1 MNMDM
6 TIGNATRKEFID
18 AGTLKEIE
26 AAAGLTPAVQEAKGN
41 GHPVTTAAEA
51 QATTMFRVK
60 VSDLQADDVTVNGY
74 KISGTLYKQTEGDL
88 VDAWGEGY
96 FLAVNFSQNIPVGA
110 TKIMVGMDPS
120 YGNGLADATLDPDK
134 NGAFKVTDPKTQK
147 FVIETTTATE
157 TRRQEFDL
165 SGIKFADKP
174 AVNEG

>member
-1 MNMDM
+1 MMGIWNRP
-6 TIGNATRKEFID
+6 TRTEFID
-18 AGTLKEIE
+18 AGILKSVELAGKNDSL
-26 AAAGLTPAVQEAKGN
+26 AAEAKGN

-51 QATTMFRVK
+51 QETVMFK
-60 VSDLQADDVTVNGY
+60 VAVSELQAEDVAVNGY
-74 KISGTLYKQTEGDL
+74 KISGTLYKQTEGEL

-96 FLAVNFSQNIPVGA
+96 FLAVNFSENIPANA

-120 YGNGLADATLDPDK
+120 YGNGLADATADPDK

-147 FVIETTTATE
+147 FVIETTTAKE

-174 AVNEG
+174 EEDED

>member
-26 AAAGLTPAVQEAKGN
+26 AAASLTPAVQEAKGN

-51 QATTMFRVK
+51 QATTMFDVK
-60 VSDLQADDVTVNGY
+60 VSALQAEDVTVDGY

-96 FLAVNFSQNIPVGA
+96 FLAINFSENIPADA

-120 YGNGLADATLDPDK
+120 YKSGLVDATADPDK

-174 AVNEG
+174 EEDED

>member
-1 MNMDM
+1 MMGIWNRP
-6 TIGNATRKEFID
+6 TRTEFID
-18 AGTLKEIE
+18 AGVLKSIE
-26 AAAGLTPAVQEAKGN
+26 LAGKNDSLAAEAKGN

-51 QATTMFRVK
+51 QATTMFDVV
-60 VSDLQADDVTVNGY
+60 VSDLQAEDVTVDGY
-74 KISGTLYKQTEGDL
+74 KISGTLYKQTTGDL

-96 FLAVNFSQNIPVGA
+96 FLAIKFKENIPADA

-120 YGNGLADATLDPDK
+120 YKGGLVDATADPDK

-174 AVNEG
+174 EEDEG

>member
-1 MNMDM
+1 M
-6 TIGNATRKEFID
+6 IGIWNRPTRTEFID
-18 AGTLKEIE
+18 AGILKSVEL
-26 AAAGLTPAVQEAKGN
+26 AAKNDSLAAEAKGN
-41 GHPVTTAAEA
+41 GHPVTAAAEA
-51 QATTMFRVK
+51 QTTTMFDVK
-60 VSDLQADDVTVNGY
+60 ASDLQAEDVTVNGY
-74 KISGTLYKQTEGDL
+74 KISGTLYKQTEGAL

-96 FLAVNFSQNIPVGA
+96 FLAINFSENIPADA

-120 YGNGLADATLDPDK
+120 YKSGLIDATSDPDK

-174 AVNEG
+174 EEDED

>member
-26 AAAGLTPAVQEAKGN
+26 AAASLTPAVQEAKGN

-51 QATTMFRVK
+51 QATTMFDVK
-60 VSDLQADDVTVNGY
+60 VSALQAEDVTVDGY

-96 FLAVNFSQNIPVGA
+96 FLAINFSENIPADA

-120 YGNGLADATLDPDK
+120 YKGGLVDATADPDK

-174 AVNEG
+174 EEDED

>member
-26 AAAGLTPAVQEAKGN
+26 AAASLTPAVQEAKGN

-51 QATTMFRVK
+51 QATTMFDVK
-60 VSDLQADDVTVNGY
+60 VSDLQAEDVTVDGY

-96 FLAVNFSQNIPVGA
+96 FLAVNFSENIPVGA

-120 YGNGLADATLDPDK
+120 YKGGLVDATADPDK
-134 NGAFKVTDPKTQK
+134 NGAFKVTNPKTQK

-174 AVNEG
+174 EEDES